1 MPSNHKLVC
10 ARAARHEFGE
20 AFQRAIGDYRG
31 ARLAATTWT
40 VQLKQRFPDGIPLLP
55 LSFLYGEDLARFAW
69 DGSVTLDNAGDV
81 TSHFQVMARTRPL
94 QPEEL
99 EDDCYE
105 SGSIEEANKSV
116 VVHDGR
122 VHRDGRT
129 LYSQHS
135 RFCLDKVF
143 GEKHDNNDVFRAAAK
158 PLLDSAVQGSRATLV
173 FFGQTGTGKTHT
185 AQGVLDIM
193 TPCVFMQAACVEV
206 LCYELAGTRGGRE
219 AVFDLL
225 ADRAPVKCLTGE
237 DGNVHVRG
245 ARAIQCRS
253 SEELVEAVRTA
264 FSWRTSESTER
275 NATSSRSHCVLE
287 LQFPAAQPAEE
298 ALGDTVRGGVLRVI
312 DLAGSERN
320 FETQMH
326 TKSMAERGGHI
337 NYSLLML
344 KECAR
349 IMHLNRRRR
358 DAGQGKSEAH
368 VPFRS
373 SRLTHLLKSCFM
385 DESHQTTVVATL
397 SPSPTDVEHSLNTLQ
412 HVGMMRSARAWESFA
427 EGSEAHQTVKEKGFH
442 QVEGRGHALHS
453 KQQDARKEQLSQFQ
467 FRKVLQTGGSI
478 MRKYEPEN
486 MKTEAFIDERWHR
499 ELNVKVEDDLWVL
512 KDADAECTQVLT
524 SWREEQWTASK
535 VHDLV
540 RWDAPT
546 LQAFLRSLPLPG
558 EARLPSTMT
567 GAQVRRLG
575 RRGLRALCSDEAT
588 AQMLYDALQGEEQA
602 SKAAAASHRGANAKI
617 TALGQSKVYAALP
630 EQTQSLSSQRGPND
644 LAETTE
650 NSEQHQSQA

>member
-40 VQLKQRFPDGIPLLP
+40 VQLKQRLPEGIPLVP
-55 LSFLYGEDLARFAW
+55 LSFLYGEDLASFAW
-69 DGSVTLDNAGDV
+69 DGSVTLDNAADV
-81 TSHFQVMARTRPL
+81 ASHFRVMARMRPL

-99 EDDCYE
+99 EDTLYE
-105 SGSIEEANKSV
+105 SGSLEEANKSV

-135 RFCLDKVF
+135 RFCLDQVF
-143 GEKHDNNDVFRAAAK
+143 GKKHGNSDVFTAAAK
-158 PLLDSAVQGSRATLV
+158 PLLDSAVNGGRSTLV

-193 TPCVFMQAACVEV
+193 TPCIFKQAACVEV

-219 AVFDLL
+219 GVFDLL

-245 ARAIQCRS
+245 ARAMQCNS
-253 SEELVEAVRTA
+253 PEQLLEAVQIA

-275 NATSSRSHCVLE
+275 NEASSRSHCVLE
-287 LQFPAAQPAEE
+287 LQFPAMQLAEE
-298 ALGDTVRGGVLRVI
+298 APADTDKGGVLRVI

-358 DAGQGKSEAH
+358 EEGKSEAH

-373 SRLTHLLKSCFM
+373 SRLTHLLKSCFT
-385 DESHQTTVVATL
+385 DESHQTTMVATL

-412 HVGMMRSARAWESFA
+412 HVGMMRTARAGESVA
-427 EGSEAHQTVKEKGFH
+427 EEAAAPKTAKEKGFN
-442 QVEGRGHALHS
+442 QVEGRGHGLHS
-453 KQQDARKEQLSQFQ
+453 KLQDARKEQLNHFQ
-467 FRKVLQTGGSI
+467 FSKVLQAGGSI

-512 KDADAECTQVLT
+512 KDADAECTQILT

-546 LQAFLRSLPLPG
+546 LQAFLRSLALPG

-575 RRGLRALCSDEAT
+575 RRGLLALCSDEAT

-617 TALGQSKVYAALP
+617 TALGHNKVFAALP
-630 EQTQSLSSQRGPND
+630 ERPGPQSEPQEE
-644 LAETTE
+644 ATE
-650 NSEQHQSQA
+650 NSEQHGTETS